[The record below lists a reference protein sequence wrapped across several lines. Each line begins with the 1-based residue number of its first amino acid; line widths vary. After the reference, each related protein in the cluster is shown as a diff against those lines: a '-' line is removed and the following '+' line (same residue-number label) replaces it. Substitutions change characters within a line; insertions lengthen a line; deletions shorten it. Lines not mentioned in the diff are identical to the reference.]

1 LACIG
6 TISGQ
11 PRLHTRQHHDTMLD
25 TFTIETF
32 QPKLGELF
40 HVVAGNQRL
49 PTKLTE
55 VRPWERGATE
65 GRTRLP
71 FVLVFH
77 TVPQAV
83 LPQGT
88 YMVETDGMER
98 FELFLV
104 PLSPDERGMRYQA
117 VFA

>member
-1 LACIG
+1 
-6 TISGQ
+6 
-11 PRLHTRQHHDTMLD
+11 MLE

-40 HVVAGNQRL
+40 HVVVGGHRL
-49 PTKLTE
+49 PTKLTD
-55 VRPWERGATE
+55 VRQWGDESAAERA
-65 GRTRLP
+65 RVP
-71 FVLVFH
+71 FSLIFH

-88 YMVETDGMER
+88 YPVESDGMEP

-117 VFA
+117 VFT

>member
-1 LACIG
+1 
-6 TISGQ
+6 
-11 PRLHTRQHHDTMLD
+11 MLE

-32 QPKLGELF
+32 QPKLGDLF
-40 HVVAGNQRL
+40 HVVVGGQRL
-49 PTKLTE
+49 PMKLTE
-55 VRPWERGATE
+55 VRPWGRGSTE
-65 GRTRLP
+65 GQTRAP

-77 TVPQAV
+77 TVPQGV

-88 YMVETDGMER
+88 YTVEIDGMEP
-98 FELFLV
+98 FEMFLV